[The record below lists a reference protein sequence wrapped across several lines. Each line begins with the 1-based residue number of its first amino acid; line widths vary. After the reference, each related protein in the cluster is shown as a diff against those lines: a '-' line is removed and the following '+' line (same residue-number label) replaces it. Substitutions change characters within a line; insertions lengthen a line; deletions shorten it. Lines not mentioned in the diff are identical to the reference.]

1 MVVIAQQSNKK
12 HYIYFFTYFTF
23 VTLEII
29 PIYNYILLNIV
40 QHNSFNYNVKLYM
53 IIISLGGIG
62 GCDLATALRKLN
74 QLTHPYDWLI
84 TTQSFI
90 ISSFNN
96 FDLFFEFNTNYL
108 YDTTKLITKN
118 KQAIMLH
125 DFKNFVLERE
135 KVVEKYK
142 RRFHRLNTNLNSN
155 EDILFVRIYDNLEEE
170 LIPKNYY
177 DNILIREKEDLKKW
191 EQFILFLQ
199 NKYLHKSI
207 KLLIITNYKDIC
219 DMKFNNI
226 NIYFTEKHKQ
236 PEEIKKIIQ
245 ETVLNTVNN

>member
-1 MVVIAQQSNKK
+1 
-12 HYIYFFTYFTF
+12 
-23 VTLEII
+23 
-29 PIYNYILLNIV
+29 
-40 QHNSFNYNVKLYM
+40 M

-62 GCDLATALRKLN
+62 GCDLATALRNLN

-96 FDLFFEFNTNYL
+96 FDLFFNFNTSYV
-108 YDTTKLITKN
+108 YDREKLVTKN
-118 KQAIMLH
+118 KKAIMLH

-142 RRFHRLNTNLNSN
+142 RRFNRLNTNLNSN

-170 LIPKNYY
+170 LIPKSYY

-191 EQFILFLQ
+191 EEFISLLQ
-199 NKYLHKSI
+199 NKYSHKNI

-226 NIYFTEKHKQ
+226 NIYFTKKHKQ
-236 PEEIKKIIQ
+236 SEEIQKIIQ
-245 ETVLNTVNN
+245 ETVSNKM

>member
-1 MVVIAQQSNKK
+1 
-12 HYIYFFTYFTF
+12 
-23 VTLEII
+23 
-29 PIYNYILLNIV
+29 
-40 QHNSFNYNVKLYM
+40 M

-62 GCDLATALRKLN
+62 GCDLATALRNLN

-96 FDLFFEFNTNYL
+96 FDLFFNFNTSYV
-108 YDTTKLITKN
+108 YDREKLVTKN
-118 KQAIMLH
+118 KKAIMLH

-142 RRFHRLNTNLNSN
+142 RRFNRLNTNLNSN

-170 LIPKNYY
+170 LIPKSYY

-191 EQFILFLQ
+191 EEFISLLQ
-199 NKYLHKSI
+199 NKY
-207 KLLIITNYKDIC
+207 
-219 DMKFNNI
+219 
-226 NIYFTEKHKQ
+226 
-236 PEEIKKIIQ
+236 
-245 ETVLNTVNN
+245 

>member
-1 MVVIAQQSNKK
+1 
-12 HYIYFFTYFTF
+12 
-23 VTLEII
+23 
-29 PIYNYILLNIV
+29 
-40 QHNSFNYNVKLYM
+40 M

-62 GCDLATALRKLN
+62 GCELATALRNLN

-96 FDLFFEFNTNYL
+96 FDLFFNFNTNYV
-108 YDTTKLITKN
+108 YDREKLVTKN
-118 KQAIMLH
+118 KKAIMLH

-142 RRFHRLNTNLNSN
+142 RRFNRLNTNLNSN

-170 LIPKNYY
+170 LIPKSYY

-191 EQFILFLQ
+191 EEFISLLQ
-199 NKYLHKSI
+199 NKYSHKSI

-226 NIYFTEKHKQ
+226 DIYFTKKHKQ
-236 PEEIKKIIQ
+236 SEEIQKVIQ
-245 ETVLNTVNN
+245 ETVSNKM